1 MKLRIISAL
10 VMLLIFVPLLLTG
23 GIPFAL
29 LMLVVS
35 LIGLHEIFKVKRK
48 QKEVPILIEM
58 FGYLLG
64 GFLTLNNCTSNYL
77 TLDIDYRIVAF
88 MIFIF
93 ILPIVFIND
102 DKKYSVD
109 DALFMIGATLFIGLS
124 MNLLLLIRNE
134 NLFYIIYIFL
144 ITIMTDTFALIT
156 GRFIGKNKLAPKISP
171 KKTWE
176 GFFGGAL
183 WGTVFGSVFFNT
195 AINPSLNLFVVSIMS
210 LTLSIIGQLGDL
222 VFSAI
227 KRHYGEKDFSNL
239 IPGHGGVLD
248 RFDSAIFAVLGF
260 LLFMVIL

>member
-1 MKLRIISAL
+1 MQSK
-10 VMLLIFVPLLLTG
+10 
-23 GIPFAL
+23 
-29 LMLVVS
+29 
-35 LIGLHEIFKVKRK
+35 KK

-102 DKKYSVD
+102 NKKYSVD

-144 ITIMTDTFALIT
+144 ITIMTDTFALVT

-183 WGTVFGSVFFNT
+183 WGTIFGSVFFNT
-195 AINPSLNLFVVSIMS
+195 VINPDLNLFIVIIMILHFYFLILLYS
-210 LTLSIIGQLGDL
+210 L
-222 VFSAI
+222 F
-227 KRHYGEKDFSNL
+227 
-239 IPGHGGVLD
+239 
-248 RFDSAIFAVLGF
+248 
-260 LLFMVIL
+260 